1 MAWAV
6 SKYTRGEVARAGNM
20 VYPTPCTTVP
30 SFAVA
35 PASDKRYSL
44 DATIHAMSTLPSRIK
59 HCARL
64 SGSFVLRSGKVSDTY
79 FDKYQFEADPQL
91 LRAIAQELAALVPQS
106 TEVLAGLEMGGIPIV
121 TMLSQVT
128 GLPAAFIRKEP
139 KEYGTCRYAEG
150 ASLVGKQFVLVEDV
164 VSSGGAII
172 DALAKLEADGL
183 LPGAA
188 LCVIDRETGG
198 KEALAAVGLP
208 LKAPFTFSQVDRG

>member
-1 MAWAV
+1 
-6 SKYTRGEVARAGNM
+6 
-20 VYPTPCTTVP
+20 
-30 SFAVA
+30 
-35 PASDKRYSL
+35 
-44 DATIHAMSTLPSRIK
+44 MSTLPSRIK
-59 HCARL
+59 QCARL

-79 FDKYQFEADPQL
+79 FDKYQFESDPQL

-150 ASLVGKQFVLVEDV
+150 ASLVGKRFVLVEDV

-172 DALAKLEADGL
+172 DALAKLKTDGL

-198 KEALAAVGLP
+198 KEALAAAGLP
-208 LKAPFTFSQVDRG
+208 LKALFTFSQVESGA